1 MANVNISALF
11 ENNLRRVSEVGV
23 TTLHAVLANDGARLG
38 TAPVYAKGGDNHLSY
53 NIPADSIVPKFY
65 IIVDEAFD
73 TGTTLAITT
82 IKDGLL
88 VGDAVDLTVVGATL
102 GALNDT
108 YFPAVDGVDLVLNQ
122 DVTMGKVRIICE
134 YLSGETNNGAYVG
147 DGGAL

>member
-65 IIVDEAFD
+65 FIVDEAFD
-73 TGTTLAITT
+73 AGTTVDVATISGLPLATAI
-82 IKDGLL
+82 
-88 VGDAVDLTVVGATL
+88 DLTVEGTSVSTEI
-102 GALNDT
+102 DVS
-108 YFPAVDGVDLVLNQ
+108 FPVVDGLDLVLNQ
-122 DVTMGKVRIICE
+122 DVTQGKLRVVFE
-134 YLSGETNNGAYVG
+134 YISGSTNTGIFAG
-147 DGGAL
+147 TGGES